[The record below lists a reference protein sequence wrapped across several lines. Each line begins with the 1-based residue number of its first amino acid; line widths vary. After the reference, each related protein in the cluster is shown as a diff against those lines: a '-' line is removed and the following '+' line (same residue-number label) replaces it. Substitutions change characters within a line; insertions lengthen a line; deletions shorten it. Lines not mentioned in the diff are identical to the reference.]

1 MGSAHSVARGYRA
14 ALQTLDHRYSLA
26 IEPTACTMAVS
37 LSKAVPHAEAPNQP
51 TIAPGKSA
59 EMTGAEPNGIGS
71 AANGLRQGLRKLLM
85 LVLAV
90 VLSVSLA
97 ACGSQSKAAAT
108 ISPDNL
114 AAIERQAKGFLDA
127 RDRLPE
133 LATLVNERNWVFTR
147 NLIHGPMQEVSREML
162 YINRLLLP
170 ADQAEAEARANK
182 LKTSL
187 AQLDEAARLQDA
199 EALRKAYIKVASG
212 FGLYA
217 QVLPEQVKIDLKQV

>member
-1 MGSAHSVARGYRA
+1 
-14 ALQTLDHRYSLA
+14 
-26 IEPTACTMAVS
+26 MAVS
-37 LSKAVPHAEAPNQP
+37 M
-51 TIAPGKSA
+51 SA
-59 EMTGAEPNGIGS
+59 ESAASEPLGIGS
-71 AANGLRQGLRKLLM
+71 AASSLLQGLSRLLL

-90 VLSVSLA
+90 VLSVSLV
-97 ACGSQSKAAAT
+97 ACDSQSKAAAT

-114 AAIERQAKGFLDA
+114 AAIERQAEGFLDA

-133 LATLVNERNWVFTR
+133 LAALVNARNWVFTR

-182 LKTSL
+182 LKTAL
-187 AQLDEAARLQDA
+187 AQLDEAARLQDG

-217 QVLPEQVKIDLKQV
+217 QGLPEQVKIDLKQV

>member
-1 MGSAHSVARGYRA
+1 
-14 ALQTLDHRYSLA
+14 
-26 IEPTACTMAVS
+26 MAVS
-37 LSKAVPHAEAPNQP
+37 MSKAVPHAEAPNQP
-51 TIAPGKSA
+51 ANGPGNPA
-59 EMTGAEPNGIGS
+59 ELAGSEPNSIGS
-71 AANGLRQGLRKLLM
+71 ADYGPLQGLRKLLM

-97 ACGSQSKAAAT
+97 ACSSQTKAATT

-114 AAIERQAKGFLDA
+114 AAIERQAEGFLNA

-133 LATLVNERNWVFTR
+133 LSTLVNERNWVFTR

-170 ADQAEAEARANK
+170 ADQPEAEARANK
-182 LKTSL
+182 LKTAL
-187 AQLDEAARLQDA
+187 AQLDEAARLQDG